1 MKVLIKLLIFRRLY
15 DRSGWRRGQKHK
27 DYAYSWRHFSEI
39 IGSTLMQAIVFV
51 PSAYESRLRRA
62 LGDKTPNEFANE
74 IAGSRDLI
82 GIQTA
87 ENSPWGWYKKPGRSS
102 DVDCLIRRGTKTRAG
117 QTRQNSVACSS
128 GIHESDAADERY
140 ATENWRRRIGL
151 MRHEGPKHESY
162 RRHIVNEQND
172 SQDDQSEPDN

>member
-62 LGDKTPNEFANE
+62 LGDVPPSEFASKGGVSPAL
-74 IAGSRDLI
+74 AGSARP
-82 GIQTA
+82 GIFT
-87 ENSPWGWYKKPGRSS
+87 P
-102 DVDCLIRRGTKTRAG
+102 
-117 QTRQNSVACSS
+117 
-128 GIHESDAADERY
+128 
-140 ATENWRRRIGL
+140 
-151 MRHEGPKHESY
+151 
-162 RRHIVNEQND
+162 
-172 SQDDQSEPDN
+172 

>member
-15 DRSGWRRGQKHK
+15 DRSGWRRAQKHK

-82 GIQTA
+82 GIQT
-87 ENSPWGWYKKPGRSS
+87 
-102 DVDCLIRRGTKTRAG
+102 
-117 QTRQNSVACSS
+117 
-128 GIHESDAADERY
+128 
-140 ATENWRRRIGL
+140 
-151 MRHEGPKHESY
+151 
-162 RRHIVNEQND
+162 
-172 SQDDQSEPDN
+172 